1 MGRVFLGEP
10 QQRPVLEHEVLSKAS
25 KRPKGIVHIIPDR
38 CKECM
43 YCIEFCPHS
52 VLEKSDKI
60 NYKGFHYPRV
70 KPGKEDSCVACGI
83 CELICPDFAIFVKEV
98 DE

>member
-1 MGRVFLGEP
+1 MGEP

-52 VLEKSDKI
+52 VLEKSDRI